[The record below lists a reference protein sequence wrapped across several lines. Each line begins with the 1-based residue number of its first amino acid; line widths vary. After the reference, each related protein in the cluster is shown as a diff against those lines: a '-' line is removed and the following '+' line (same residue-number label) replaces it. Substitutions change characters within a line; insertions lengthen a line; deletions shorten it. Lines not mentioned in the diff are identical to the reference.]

1 MVCAT
6 TGHVRILPFSS
17 LCGLLLLFAQI
28 CSALP
33 SQLASS
39 CYFDSARTLP
49 IPGFE
54 GHQDT
59 TSRCLGAAVTA
70 PSSHPSVATIIEY
83 IFMDQM
89 WGSPSVTPTNSSC
102 GGSQVGVRLS
112 STSILRAGM
121 RGEPSPQVV
130 IAGWQTPMEYV
141 VTPPGNLSI
150 T

>member
-17 LCGLLLLFAQI
+17 LCGLRLLFAQI
-28 CSALP
+28 CLALP

-70 PSSHPSVATIIEY
+70 PIPSISRNDNEY

-89 WGSPSVTPTNSSC
+89 WGSPSVTPTNNSH
-102 GGSQVGVRLS
+102 GGSPVGVRLS
-112 STSILRAGM
+112 NTSILCADI
-121 RGEPSPQVV
+121 RGEPSRYRG
-130 IAGWQTPMEYV
+130 IANPHGV
-141 VTPPGNLSI
+141 CGHAPGNLSI